1 MNTVK
6 RTRGDKE
13 DMFDDYSGG
22 VEDFAVD
29 IGNVVFNSDYDALL
43 RNIL

>member
-1 MNTVK
+1 MNIVK

-22 VEDFAVD
+22 VEDVAVF
-29 IGNVVFNSDYDALL
+29 IGNVVFNSA
-43 RNIL
+43 RMSF

>member
-13 DMFDDYSGG
+13 DMFDDYSVG
-22 VEDFAVD
+22 VKDFAVD
-29 IGNVVFNSDYDALL
+29 IGNVVFNSDYYALL

>member
-13 DMFDDYSGG
+13 WKFDDYCGG
-22 VEDFAVD
+22 VEDIAVD
-29 IGNVVFNSDYDALL
+29 IGNVVFNSDYNALL

>member
-22 VEDFAVD
+22 VED
-29 IGNVVFNSDYDALL
+29 LL
-43 RNIL
+43 LILAMLFSTLTIMPF